1 MLIQLRNPWGKGE
14 WEGAWSDKS
23 DEWKQNGT
31 VRGIIRPKDADDGAF
46 WMSFTDFERIFT
58 GIDICARRTGGQP
71 ADPRMVFIHRF
82 VAIAPHFPP
91 LSHSPPQRT
100 PLSPLPTTPTHNP
113 YPKPVC
119 RPCSATLA
127 PPRLSGIPDLQ
138 LDLKEADGCVANC
151 MGPLKG
157 CCVGCLTFFCCCRGC
172 KALYG
177 NTGGQEVTVDIKGD
191 EKAAFDDNASSRIGQ
206 MIEGAADTVQNI

>member
-31 VRGIIRPKDADDGAF
+31 VRSIIRPKDADDGAF

-91 LSHSPPQRT
+91 LSH
-100 PLSPLPTTPTHNP
+100 
-113 YPKPVC
+113 
-119 RPCSATLA
+119 
-127 PPRLSGIPDLQ
+127 
-138 LDLKEADGCVANC
+138 
-151 MGPLKG
+151 
-157 CCVGCLTFFCCCRGC
+157 
-172 KALYG
+172 
-177 NTGGQEVTVDIKGD
+177 
-191 EKAAFDDNASSRIGQ
+191 
-206 MIEGAADTVQNI
+206 

>member
-1 MLIQLRNPWGKGE
+1 
-14 WEGAWSDKS
+14 
-23 DEWKQNGT
+23 
-31 VRGIIRPKDADDGAF
+31 
-46 WMSFTDFERIFT
+46 
-58 GIDICARRTGGQP
+58 
-71 ADPRMVFIHRF
+71 
-82 VAIAPHFPP
+82 
-91 LSHSPPQRT
+91 
-100 PLSPLPTTPTHNP
+100 
-113 YPKPVC
+113 
-119 RPCSATLA
+119 
-127 PPRLSGIPDLQ
+127 
-138 LDLKEADGCVANC
+138 